1 MMSVIALALV
11 DSLAK
16 YIFTKTLNS
25 MDKVEIGGAPTWYL
39 QEMDDEMCTF
49 THSKGGFDSIEIAK
63 DKSTIKMTK
72 KIDNIIDIVIY
83 DNTKKITN
91 QKEKKLVE
99 LWNTDPKLNLF
110 VLKNINYSKVVY
122 EDEIDTTFVRAC
134 IPNKT
139 VMDYQTQRLQDI
151 KKSLLNYKKDSALN
165 EMEES
170 LKETK

>member
-1 MMSVIALALV
+1 MMTVIALALV

-16 YIFTKTLNS
+16 YVFTKTLNS
-25 MDKVEIGGAPTWYL
+25 MDKVEFGGAPSWYM

-49 THSKGGFDSIEIAK
+49 THSKGGLDSVQIAK

-72 KIDNIIDIVIY
+72 KIDGIIDIVIY

-91 QKEKKLVE
+91 AKEKKLVE
-99 LWNTDPKLNLF
+99 LWNEDPKLNLF
-110 VLKNINYSKVVY
+110 VRKNINYSKVVY

-139 VMDYQTQRLQDI
+139 VISYQTERLQGI
-151 KKSLLNYKKDSALN
+151 KKSLLNYKKDTALD

-170 LKETK
+170 LKELD